1 MAESVVVAWHGDGA
15 TTRTLLDGA
24 EQRGFRRPGAGDSE
38 LADEL
43 RAFGIRFSA
52 IGDCLAARH
61 VAAAIFAG
69 RRLGLALSG
78 GY

>member
-1 MAESVVVAWHGDGA
+1 MVIGRRFAPCSMVRSSVAFDSLALA
-15 TTRTLLDGA
+15 TVN
-24 EQRGFRRPGAGDSE
+24 RPDSE

-52 IGDCLAARH
+52 IGDRLAPRH
-61 VAAAIFAG
+61 AAAAIFAG
-69 RRLGLALSG
+69 RRVGLVLSG